1 MSDADTQDNPK
12 RKVLSFSRAR
22 KRQTMMRLVLFTALA
37 AIMVVVAHKIENLT
51 YQNYV
56 RDAKLTATVRMIEV
70 RERMQSELFDRI
82 MDLNDLSAQIGQK
95 PDLNRTEFNL
105 KAVDY
110 ILNNPEVRSVVAA
123 PNQIATMVF
132 PRSEEE
138 GIMGTDY
145 RVNSAYYRKL
155 EAALRADEGLI
166 NGPVN
171 LATGGRGLILSRAV
185 YDNSSPG
192 PGHPWGMISI
202 VLDYDKLMNKV
213 GFPEFETKFNM
224 LISEVEAVW
233 PYSQQVMFG
242 DIAVLDQNP
251 IRLSLNLPFGQ
262 WQLAATPEGGWPR
275 HRPNHLPRWFMI
287 YAAMGI
293 SLLSLWYVMRLF
305 DTRRRAERQLS
316 VGIEAL
322 DHGFVMFDADRRLVA
337 FNNKYKQLAG
347 GSGMVRLGARY
358 EDIVK
363 ANLRKKLIPD
373 AIGREEEWYEEW
385 SKRLHD
391 KSSDKEQILA
401 DGRLIRAYDR
411 PMDDG
416 SVVGLRID
424 ITDLKKAQ
432 MAAEAANKAKTDF
445 MGVLSH
451 ELRTPLT
458 VILGHAKL
466 ARNVRAMPV
475 YRKLISEIEAHPE
488 ARDDILPKLDAMN
501 NQIATMMESLERSG
515 NHLFTLISEILDFAK
530 VDSGTLSM
538 DMVDTDAARIA
549 QPVIDQMRP
558 MVEEKGLTLSAH
570 VNEFALVADDKRIQQ
585 VLINLI
591 GNASKFTDKG
601 TITLDIS
608 ETDENV
614 LFRVSDT
621 GIGIPEEHLGRV
633 FEAFHQVDNSSGRKY
648 GGTGLGLAI
657 SRDIAQA
664 HGGDL
669 IATSAPGQGSTFIL
683 SLPRPEAET
692 EGDTKDTPVRAMVA

>member
-1 MSDADTQDNPK
+1 MQDEETNTEAPAK
-12 RKVLSFSRAR
+12 AKSFVTP
-22 KRQTMMRLVLFTALA
+22 RQRQAVIRVALFSFIAAVMLVLAYR
-37 AIMVVVAHKIENLT
+37 IETLT

-56 RDAKLTATVRMIEV
+56 RDVKLTSTVRLIEV
-70 RERMQSELFDRI
+70 RERLQSTLFDRI
-82 MDLNDLSAQIGQK
+82 LDLNELAAVIGEK
-95 PDLNRTEFNL
+95 PHINQTEFNI
-105 KAVDY
+105 KAVDFM
-110 ILNNPEVRSVVAA
+110 LENPEVRSLVAA

-132 PRSEEE
+132 PSSEQK
-138 GIMGTDY
+138 GILGVDY
-145 RVNSAYYRKL
+145 RVRRALNNQI

-171 LATGGRGLILSRAV
+171 LATGGRGLILSKPV
-185 YDNSSPG
+185 YDNTSPG
-192 PGHPWGMISI
+192 PGHPWGMLSV
-202 VLDYDKLMNKV
+202 VLDYDKLMAQV

-224 LISEVEAVW
+224 LISQVQ
-233 PYSQQVMFG
+233 PTGPFSQQVLFG

-262 WQLAATPEGGWPR
+262 WQLAATPEGGWPL
-275 HRPNHLPRWFMI
+275 HRPDHISRWVI
-287 YAAMGI
+287 RLAAMGVC
-293 SLLSLWYVMRLF
+293 LLALWYVMRLF
-305 DTRRRAERQLS
+305 DTRRRAEKQLS

-347 GSGMVRLGARY
+347 GSGMVRVGSRY

-385 SKRLHD
+385 SKRLNI

-411 PMDDG
+411 PMEDG

-432 MAAEAANKAKTDF
+432 IAAEAANKAKTDF

-466 ARNVRAMPV
+466 ARNMRSLPS
-475 YRKLISEIEAHPE
+475 YRKVLAELEAHPE
-488 ARDDILPKLDAMN
+488 LKDDIQPKLDVMTDQVAK
-501 NQIATMMESLERSG
+501 MMETLERSG

-530 VDSGTLSM
+530 IDSGTLSM
-538 DMVDTDAARIA
+538 DMADTDAAKIA
-549 QPVIDQMRP
+549 EPVVDQMLP
-558 MVEEKGLTLSAH
+558 MIEQKGLTLE
-570 VNEFALVADDKRIQQ
+570 VNTPDLALNADDKRIQQ

-591 GNASKFTDKG
+591 GNATKFTDEG
-601 TITLDIS
+601 TITLDVS
-608 ETDENV
+608 ESAESV
-614 LFRVSDT
+614 LFRVTDS

-657 SRDIAQA
+657 SRDIARA

-669 IATSAPGQGSTFIL
+669 IATSVEGQGSSFIL
-683 SLPRPEAET
+683 SLPHPSSKKDD
-692 EGDTKDTPVRAMVA
+692 DTGEEEIEAMVA

>member
-1 MSDADTQDNPK
+1 MHDESTNDGTMGKAQ
-12 RKVLSFSRAR
+12 SFSSAR
-22 KRQTMMRLVLFTALA
+22 RRQTAIRVVLFALIA
-37 AIMVVVAHKIENLT
+37 AIMFVLAYRIETLT

-56 RDAKLTATVRMIEV
+56 RDVKLTSTVRLIEV
-70 RERMQSELFDRI
+70 RERLQSTLFERI
-82 MDLNDLSAQIGQK
+82 MDLNELAVVIGEK
-95 PDLNRTEFNL
+95 PNINQTEFNI
-105 KAVDY
+105 KAVDFM
-110 ILNNPEVRSVVAA
+110 LENPEVRSIVAA

-132 PRSEEE
+132 PRSEQE
-138 GIMGTDY
+138 GILGVDY
-145 RVNSAYYRKL
+145 RVKRALNNQI

-166 NGPVN
+166 NGPVD
-171 LATGGRGLILSRAV
+171 LATGGRGLILSKPV
-185 YDNSSPG
+185 YDNTSPG
-192 PGHPWGMISI
+192 PGHPWGMLSV
-202 VLDYDKLMNKV
+202 VLDYDKLMDKV

-224 LISEVEAVW
+224 LISQVQ
-233 PYSQQVMFG
+233 PTGPFSQQVLFG

-262 WQLAATPEGGWPR
+262 WQLAATPEGGWPL
-275 HRPNHLPRWFMI
+275 HRPDHVWRWVLRS
-287 YAAMGI
+287 AAMGFC
-293 SLLSLWYVMRLF
+293 LLALWYVMRLF
-305 DTRRRAERQLS
+305 DTRRRAEKQLS

-347 GSGMVRLGARY
+347 GSGMVRVGSRY

-385 SKRLHD
+385 SKRLHI

-411 PMDDG
+411 PMEDG

-432 MAAEAANKAKTDF
+432 IAAEAANKAKTDF

-466 ARNVRAMPV
+466 ARNIRSLPS
-475 YRKLISEIEAHPE
+475 YRKLLAEIEAHPE
-488 ARDDILPKLDAMN
+488 ISDDVLPKLDVMSG
-501 NQIATMMESLERSG
+501 QISKMMETLERSG

-538 DMVDTDAARIA
+538 DMADTDAAKIA
-549 QPVIDQMRP
+549 EPVIDQMRP
-558 MVEEKGLTLSAH
+558 MVEEKGLTLE
-570 VNEFALVADDKRIQQ
+570 VNTPDFALNADDKRIQQ

-591 GNASKFTDKG
+591 GNASKFTDEG
-601 TITLDIS
+601 TITLDVS
-608 ETDENV
+608 QTAENV
-614 LFRVSDT
+614 LFRVTDS

-657 SRDIAQA
+657 SRDIARA

-669 IATSAPGQGSTFIL
+669 IATSVEGQGSSFIL
-683 SLPRPEAET
+683 SLPHPSSGAG
-692 EGDTKDTPVRAMVA
+692 GDTGEEELEAMVA

>member
-1 MSDADTQDNPK
+1 MTDGTATQPK
-12 RKVLSFSRAR
+12 KQKVVSFSRAR
-22 KRQTMMRLVLFTALA
+22 KRQTMVRLVLLAALA
-37 AIMVVVAHKIENLT
+37 SIMVVVAHKIENLT

-56 RDAKLTATVRMIEV
+56 RDAKLTATVQMIEV
-70 RERMQSELFDRI
+70 RERLQSELFDRI
-82 MDLNDLSAQIGQK
+82 VDLNELASRIGQD
-95 PDLNRTEFNL
+95 PDINRTEFNL
-105 KAVDY
+105 HAVDFV
-110 ILNNPEVRSVVAA
+110 LEHPVVRSVVAA
-123 PNQIATMVF
+123 PNQVATMVF
-132 PRSEEE
+132 PRSEEI
-138 GIMGTDY
+138 GIIGSDY
-145 RVNSAYYRKL
+145 RTSQARSKKL
-155 EAALRADEGLI
+155 EAALRADGGLI
-166 NGPVN
+166 NGPVA
-171 LATGGRGLILSRAV
+171 LASGGRGLILSRAV
-185 YDNSSPG
+185 FDTTSPG
-192 PGHPWGMISI
+192 PGHAWGMLSV

-213 GFPEFETKFNM
+213 GFPEFETEFNM

-233 PYSQQVMFG
+233 PYSQQVLFG

-262 WQLAATPEGGWPR
+262 WQLAATPEGGWPLT
-275 HRPNHLPRWFMI
+275 RPNHVRRWIMI
-287 YAAMGI
+287 YAAMGFG
-293 SLLSLWYVMRLF
+293 LLALWYVMRLF

-466 ARNVRAMPV
+466 ARNVQAMPV
-475 YRKLISEIEAHPE
+475 YRKLLSEIEAHPE
-488 ARDDILPKLDAMN
+488 ISEDVKPKLDAMTK
-501 NQIATMMESLERSG
+501 QIGTMMESLERSG

-530 VDSGTLSM
+530 IDSGTLTM
-538 DMVDTDAARIA
+538 DIARTDAAEVT

-558 MVEEKGLTLSAH
+558 MVEDKGLKLETNIKA
-570 VNEFALVADDKRIQQ
+570 FAIDADDKRIGQ

-591 GNASKFTDKG
+591 GNATKFTDEG
-601 TITLDIS
+601 TITVEVSQNAD
-608 ETDENV
+608 NV
-614 LFRVSDT
+614 MFRVSDT

-657 SRDIAQA
+657 SRDIARA

-669 IATSAPGQGSTFIL
+669 MATSAPGQGSTFIL
-683 SLPRPEAET
+683 SLPHPKP
-692 EGDTKDTPVRAMVA
+692 GSDTQDSGEDVPQMVA

>member
-1 MSDADTQDNPK
+1 MQNEETNTADQTKTPSLTSSRQ
-12 RKVLSFSRAR
+12 RQVVIRIALFAFIAAVMFVLTHR
-22 KRQTMMRLVLFTALA
+22 
-37 AIMVVVAHKIENLT
+37 IETLT

-56 RDAKLTATVRMIEV
+56 RDVKLTSTVRLIEV
-70 RERMQSELFDRI
+70 RERLQSTLFERI
-82 MDLNDLSAQIGQK
+82 MDLNELAAVIGENPQINQ
-95 PDLNRTEFNL
+95 TEFNL
-105 KAVDY
+105 KAVDFM
-110 ILNNPEVRSVVAA
+110 LDNPEVRSLVAA

-132 PRSEEE
+132 PKSEQK
-138 GIMGTDY
+138 GILGVDY
-145 RVNSAYYRKL
+145 RVRRALNNQI

-171 LATGGRGLILSRAV
+171 LATGGRGLILSKPV
-185 YDNSSPG
+185 YDKTSPG
-192 PGHPWGMISI
+192 PGHPWGMLSV

-224 LISEVEAVW
+224 LISQVQ
-233 PYSQQVMFG
+233 PTGPFSQQVLFG

-262 WQLAATPEGGWPR
+262 WQLAATPEGGWPLY
-275 HRPNHLPRWFMI
+275 RPNHITRWVLRSI
-287 YAAMGI
+287 AMGAC
-293 SLLSLWYVMRLF
+293 LLALWYVMRLF
-305 DTRRRAERQLS
+305 DTRRRAEKQLS

-347 GSGMVRLGARY
+347 GSGMVRVGARY

-385 SKRLHD
+385 SKRLHI

-411 PMDDG
+411 PMEDG

-432 MAAEAANKAKTDF
+432 IAAEAANKAKTDF

-466 ARNVRAMPV
+466 AKNMRSLPS
-475 YRKLISEIEAHPE
+475 YRKLMAEIEEHPDLK
-488 ARDDILPKLDAMN
+488 DDIQPKLDVMTDQVAK
-501 NQIATMMESLERSG
+501 MMETLERSG

-538 DMVDTDAARIA
+538 DMADTNAARIA
-549 QPVIDQMRP
+549 EPVIDQMRP
-558 MVEEKGLTLSAH
+558 MIEEKGLTLEVSTPDL
-570 VNEFALVADDKRIQQ
+570 ALNADDKRIQQ
-585 VLINLI
+585 ILINLI
-591 GNASKFTDKG
+591 GNATKFTDEGK
-601 TITLDIS
+601 ITLDVS
-608 ETDENV
+608 QTEESV
-614 LFRVSDT
+614 LFRVTDS

-657 SRDIAQA
+657 SRDIARA

-669 IATSAPGQGSTFIL
+669 IATSVEGQGSSFIL
-683 SLPRPEAET
+683 SLPLPSAQPRD
-692 EGDTKDTPVRAMVA
+692 DTGEDEIEAMVA